1 MQDGQMN
8 RDGLLRG
15 AAAYVLWGLSALYWP
30 LLDPAGTLEIL
41 AHRIWWSLIVLI
53 VLLTVLRR
61 WRRFKGWRRP
71 APWVVGLLA
80 VAAVLTA
87 INWGVFIY
95 AVTTERVVE
104 ASLGYFIAPLVMVV
118 LGVGAFRERPSRMQW
133 AAVGFGALG
142 VAILAVAQ
150 GGLPWIA
157 LVLAGTFGLYGLV
170 KKQVAVAR
178 VGAVEG
184 MTVETALLLLPAV
197 AYIGWLQ
204 LDGTATFG
212 QVSVTHSAL
221 MIGAS
226 VVMLTPMLLFASAGW
241 RIPLSIL
248 GLLQYLEPIV
258 QFLIGVV
265 VFREAMPPARWL
277 AFAVVWIA
285 IALLV
290 SEAVRHLRRR
300 RSRPTCPR
308 SG

>member
-1 MQDGQMN
+1 MN

-41 AHRIWWSLIVLI
+41 AHRIWWSLVVLV

-61 WRRFKGWRRP
+61 WRRFGGWRRP
-71 APWVVGLLA
+71 APWAIGLLGL
-80 VAAVLTA
+80 AAVLTA

-95 AVTTERVVE
+95 AVTTGRVVE

-118 LGVGAFRERPSRMQW
+118 LGVGAFRERPSRTQW
-133 AAVGFGALG
+133 AAVALG
-142 VAILAVAQ
+142 TVGVVTLAVAY
-150 GGLPWIA
+150 GGPPWIA
-157 LVLAGTFGLYGLV
+157 LVLAGSFGLYGLV

-184 MTVETALLLLPAV
+184 MTVETALLLLPAL
-197 AYIGWLQ
+197 AYIVWIQ

-212 QVSVTHSAL
+212 RVSVTHTAL
-221 MIGAS
+221 MISAS

-241 RIPLSIL
+241 RIPLSVL

-265 VFREAMPPARWL
+265 VFKEAMPPARWV
-277 AFAVVWIA
+277 AFAVVWLA

-290 SEAVRHLRRR
+290 SEILRNLRRR
-300 RSRPTCPR
+300 PVTVASTP
-308 SG
+308 

>member
-1 MQDGQMN
+1 MN

-41 AHRIWWSLIVLI
+41 AHRIWWSLVVLV

-61 WRRFKGWRRP
+61 WRRFGGWRRP
-71 APWVVGLLA
+71 APWVIGLLGL
-80 VAAVLTA
+80 AAVLTA

-95 AVTTERVVE
+95 AVTTGRVVE
-104 ASLGYFIAPLVMVV
+104 ASLAYFVAPLVMVV
-118 LGVGAFRERPSRMQW
+118 LGVGAFRERPSRVQW
-133 AAVGFGALG
+133 AAVALG
-142 VAILAVAQ
+142 TVGVVTLAVAY
-150 GGLPWIA
+150 GGPPWIA
-157 LVLAGTFGLYGLV
+157 LVLAGSFGLYGLV

-197 AYIGWLQ
+197 AYIVWIQ

-212 QVSVTHSAL
+212 RVSVAHTAL

-226 VVMLTPMLLFASAGW
+226 VVMVTPMLLFASAGW
-241 RIPLSIL
+241 RIRLSVL
-248 GLLQYLEPIV
+248 GLFQYLEPIV

-265 VFREAMPPARWL
+265 VFREAMPPARWV
-277 AFAVVWIA
+277 AFAVVWLA

-290 SEAVRHLRRR
+290 SEILRNLRRR
-300 RSRPTCPR
+300 PVAAASTP
-308 SG
+308 